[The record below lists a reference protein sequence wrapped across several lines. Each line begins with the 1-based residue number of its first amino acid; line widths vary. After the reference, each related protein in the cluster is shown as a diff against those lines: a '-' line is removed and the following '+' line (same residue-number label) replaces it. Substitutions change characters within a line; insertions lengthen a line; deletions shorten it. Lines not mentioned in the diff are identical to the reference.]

1 VLLLLL
7 LLLLL
12 EKPLLH
18 LPSFRQVHSICWML

>member
-1 VLLLLL
+1 VLLL